1 MIIKYLGHSAFLIK
15 TNGQGILID
24 PYLDF
29 SKEYSNIEKFKN
41 DNIKTIF
48 VTHGHSDHFGNAI
61 EISKITKAPVVGV
74 FELGNYC
81 LSKGADA
88 IPAALGGRLD
98 FSWGSATLV
107 PAQHSSSLPD
117 GSYMGVAC
125 GVMLNIEDKNI
136 YHAGD
141 TSLSSEM
148 QVISEF
154 YAPKISMLP
163 IGGHFTMGID
173 EACYAAK
180 ILGSET
186 VIPMHYN
193 SFPPIKIDIN
203 EFRDKFQTVM
213 GFAPA
218 ITEIDEEV
226 KL

>member
-1 MIIKYLGHSAFLIK
+1 MKIKYLGHSAFLIK
-15 TNGQGILID
+15 TNNEGVLID
-24 PYLDF
+24 PYLNF
-29 SKEYSNIEKFKN
+29 SKEYSNIEKLKK

-61 EISKITKAPVVGV
+61 EISKLTKAPIVGV

-88 IPAALGGRLD
+88 IPAALGGRID

-117 GSYMGVAC
+117 GRYMGVAC
-125 GVMLNIEDKNI
+125 GIILNIEGKNI

-148 QVISEF
+148 EVLSEF
-154 YAPKISMLP
+154 YAPVISMLP
-163 IGGHFTMGID
+163 IGGHYTMGID
-173 EACYAAK
+173 EACYASK
-180 ILGSET
+180 ILGSEII
-186 VIPMHYN
+186 IPMHYN
-193 SFPPIKIDIN
+193 SFPPIRVDLKD
-203 EFRDKFQTVM
+203 FTDKFQTIM

-218 ITEIDEEV
+218 IMDIDEEAAF
-226 KL
+226 

>member
-1 MIIKYLGHSAFLIK
+1 MNIKYLGHSAFLIK
-15 TNGQGILID
+15 TNKEGILID
-24 PYLDF
+24 PFLVFTKD
-29 SKEYSNIEKFKN
+29 YSNIEKFTKE
-41 DNIKTIF
+41 NIKTIF
-48 VTHGHSDHFGNAI
+48 VTHGHSDHFGSAI
-61 EISKITKAPVVGV
+61 EISRLTKAPVVGV

-125 GVMLNIEDKNI
+125 GVMLNIEGKNI

-141 TSLSSEM
+141 TSLSAEM
-148 QVISEF
+148 NIISEF
-154 YAPKISMLP
+154 YAPKVSILP

-173 EACYAAK
+173 EACYAAQIIGAK
-180 ILGSET
+180 T

-193 SFPPIKIDIN
+193 SFPQIEVNIDN
-203 EFRDKFQTVM
+203 FVDEFQTILK
-213 GFAPA
+213 FAPA
-218 ITEIDEEV
+218 VMEIDEEV
-226 KL
+226 EI

>member
-1 MIIKYLGHSAFLIK
+1 MNVKYLGHSAFLIK
-15 TNGQGILID
+15 TNSEGILID
-24 PYLDF
+24 PYLDY
-29 SKEYSNIEKFKN
+29 SKEYSDLEKFKQE
-41 DNIKTIF
+41 NIKTIF
-48 VTHGHSDHFGNAI
+48 VTHGHSDHFGSAI
-61 EISKITKAPVVGV
+61 EISKLIKATIVGV

-81 LSKGADA
+81 LKKGADA
-88 IPAALGGRLD
+88 IPAALGGRLK

-125 GVMLNIEDKNI
+125 GVVLNIEGKNI

-141 TSLSSEM
+141 TSLSAEM
-148 QVISEF
+148 NVISEF
-154 YAPKISMLP
+154 YAPTISMLP
-163 IGGHFTMGID
+163 IGGHYTMGID

-180 ILGSET
+180 ILGSEI

-193 SFPPIKIDIN
+193 SFPPIKIDIK
-203 EFRDKFQTVM
+203 EFVDKFQTVM

-218 ITEIDEEV
+218 VMEIDEEV

>member
-1 MIIKYLGHSAFLIK
+1 MNIKYLGHSAFLIK
-15 TNGQGILID
+15 TNKEGILID
-24 PYLDF
+24 PFLVFTKD
-29 SKEYSNIEKFKN
+29 YSNIEKFTKE
-41 DNIKTIF
+41 NIKTIF
-48 VTHGHSDHFGNAI
+48 VTHGHSDHFGSAI
-61 EISKITKAPVVGV
+61 EISRLTKAPVVGV

-125 GVMLNIEDKNI
+125 GVMLNIEGKNI

-141 TSLSSEM
+141 TSLSAEM
-148 QVISEF
+148 NIISEF
-154 YAPKISMLP
+154 YAPKVSILP

-173 EACYAAK
+173 EACFAAK
-180 ILGSET
+180 ILGSEV

-193 SFPPIKIDIN
+193 SFPPIQININ
-203 EFRDKFQTVM
+203 EFKDKFQAVM

-218 ITEIDEEV
+218 VMEIDEEV
-226 KL
+226 RL